1 MIELGKVQK
10 LKVVKLTDFGVY
22 LGDEKERILLPK
34 KQVPENTAIGS
45 ELTVFVYRDSEDRLI
60 STTNMPKFTLGEV
73 ARLKVNDVTKIGA
86 FLDWGL
92 EKDLFLSF
100 KEMTTRVEPGKEY
113 LVALYIDKSSRLA
126 ATMKV
131 YPYLKLAGDYE
142 VDDVVEGIIYEIPW
156 IMGTALV
163 NVGSLGS
170 IYATVCI
177 VLMFVA
183 IVRSIWVA
191 VKLCDVYDNQ
201 ERYRVQTTIVNNS
214 NPVSQNDS
222 FPVIPACCAGLILM
236 FIAFGII
243 STF

>member
-1 MIELGKVQK
+1 MSTIEKI
-10 LKVVKLTDFGVY
+10 LKSWWVIFSAISFLTGIGFIYIGF
-22 LGDEKERILLPK
+22 KHNNK
-34 KQVPENTAIGS
+34 NWAI
-45 ELTVFVYRDSEDRLI
+45 
-60 STTNMPKFTLGEV
+60 
-73 ARLKVNDVTKIGA
+73 
-86 FLDWGL
+86 
-92 EKDLFLSF
+92 
-100 KEMTTRVEPGKEY
+100 
-113 LVALYIDKSSRLA
+113 
-126 ATMKV
+126 
-131 YPYLKLAGDYE
+131 
-142 VDDVVEGIIYEIPW
+142 EGIIYEIPW

-170 IYATVCI
+170 IYATICI

-214 NPVSQNDS
+214 NISSQNDS